1 VKQRPPSRSAFTLVE
16 VMIGASL
23 SAIVM
28 AAVLS
33 SFTFLGRN
41 LARMV
46 SYQSLDSES
55 RKALTYLQR
64 DFALAQAVKTGTTPT
79 ASAVTLVLPA
89 GEVTYTYNSAN
100 RRLQRTATFGANQ
113 NFYLLNNSSCEC
125 TSFTFSYFTASG
137 ASPTDQVS
145 PTVFVPYS
153 IKQIQARFILES
165 PTAWS
170 ANTRTTLETASSQ
183 FLFRNKGAP
192 DGT

>member
-1 VKQRPPSRSAFTLVE
+1 MSPRPKSRGFTLVE

-46 SYQSLDSES
+46 SYQSLDAES
-55 RKALTYLQR
+55 RKTLAYLRR
-64 DFALAQAVKTGTTPT
+64 DFALAEAVKSGTTPT
-79 ASAVTLVLPA
+79 DSTVTLVLPA
-89 GEVTYTYNSAN
+89 GEVTYTYSSTT
-100 RRLQRTATFGANQ
+100 RRLHRTATFGANRD
-113 NFYLLNNSSCEC
+113 FYLLQNDSCEC
-125 TSFTFSYFTASG
+125 SSFTFNYYTASG

-145 PTVFVPYS
+145 PTVYVPYS
-153 IKQIQARFILES
+153 IKQIQARFVLES
-165 PTAWS
+165 PTSWS
-170 ANTRTTLETASSQ
+170 ASTRTRLESASSQ